1 MAPRREFFDDENLG
15 KAYDARLMKRLIG
28 YLMPYKKWMV
38 LAFFIMIIAS
48 LLQLAGPYVIKT
60 GIDKYIANDDVEG
73 LGWLV
78 LIYAAILVVQ
88 FVSTFGQI
96 YLMEWIGQRAMYDLR
111 LAVFR
116 HVQSLGMNFFD
127 RNPVG
132 RVLTRITSDINS
144 LNELFSSG
152 VVTIL
157 GDLLTIFGIIGVM
170 LVINWKLALMA
181 LIGLPLLVVATIIF
195 RIKVRHAYREIR
207 RLIARL
213 NAYVQEHISGVS
225 VVQHFVQENRVFKR
239 FDKINDE
246 LKKKHHRSIIYYALF
261 YPVIEVI
268 GALSLAIIIWYG
280 GSKVIQGTL
289 TFGTLVAF
297 SQYME
302 MFFRPIRDL
311 SEKYNILQTAMASSE
326 RVFKLLD
333 TRPAITPPAKPQ
345 KLSEMS
351 GRIEFKDVWFAYNPG
366 EWILKN
372 INLTIEAG
380 EKVAV
385 VGATGSGKTTF
396 TNLILR
402 FYDYQKGSVKL
413 DGIELKQLTEQQ
425 IRENISLVL
434 QDVFLFSGKIDQ
446 NIRLGNPSISDDQIE
461 KSAREVNLMRIGS
474 GLKNDLKTDVGER
487 GGLLSVGQKQLV
499 SFARALA
506 FDPKILILDEATS
519 SVDTETELII
529 QRATETLMKGRTS
542 LIIAHR
548 LSTIKQV
555 DKIVVIHKGEIREI
569 GNHEELLKKRGIY
582 WNLYQLQYKDQ
593 EIPAAV

>member
-60 GIDKYIANDDVEG
+60 GIDKYIANDDIEG

-181 LIGLPLLVVATIIF
+181 LIGLPLLIVATIIF

-333 TRPAITPPAKPQ
+333 TRPAITPPVKLQ
-345 KLSEMS
+345 KLSDVR
-351 GRIEFKDVWFAYNPG
+351 GKIEFKDVWFAYNPG

-425 IRENISLVL
+425 IRKNISLVL

-461 KSAREVNLMRIGS
+461 KSAREINLMRIGS

-529 QRATETLMKGRTS
+529 QKATETLMKGRTS

>member
-181 LIGLPLLVVATIIF
+181 LIGLPLLIVATIIF

-345 KLSEMS
+345 KLSDVR

>member
-1 MAPRREFFDDENLG
+1 M
-15 KAYDARLMKRLIG
+15 
-28 YLMPYKKWMV
+28 
-38 LAFFIMIIAS
+38 
-48 LLQLAGPYVIKT
+48 
-60 GIDKYIANDDVEG
+60 
-73 LGWLV
+73 GWLV